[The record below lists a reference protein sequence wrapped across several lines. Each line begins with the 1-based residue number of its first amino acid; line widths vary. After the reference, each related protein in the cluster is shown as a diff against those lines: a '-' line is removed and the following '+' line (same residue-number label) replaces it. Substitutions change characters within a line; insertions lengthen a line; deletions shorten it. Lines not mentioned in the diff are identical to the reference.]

1 VANGEINS
9 FKRVLSGVI
18 IVLIT
23 GWLGWI
29 SICAIAA
36 DREVAVIKSTII
48 YIQNDVKESK
58 TDIKSIFELVTDI
71 RQDQVR
77 REQKENGK
85 RR

>member
-1 VANGEINS
+1 MANGEINS

-23 GWLGWI
+23 GWLGWV
-29 SICAIAA
+29 SICAVAA
-36 DREVAVIKSTII
+36 DRRIAVVESTMTF
-48 YIQNDVKESK
+48 IQG
-58 TDIKSIFELVTDI
+58 DIKEVKDLVREI